1 MLSRMNRTRNT
12 HWVAGSVVSWM
23 LGVTLGVIVGITL
36 LIATPLM
43 MRPAQQTAAAEG
55 RQAGGQEQE
64 GGRET
69 VSGMESP
76 GGEGEGT
83 LGTPQKEGEG
93 ATAGGEGAG
102 GDDDSTG
109 MGPEGGEV
117 GNTGTGAAR
126 TSNDNQ
132 DIATEDAGED
142 DPARQRSVEAPEG
155 SAAAGPDGTG
165 VQEIGTEHSSGNS
178 TQGSDTGPGTSPDGG
193 KQEQNTPAAPGG
205 TGNAGSGAPAAGD
218 AGAGKTLFASSCG
231 GCHGQN
237 GQGGI
242 GPAMTDDANKWTL
255 AQFTAA
261 VRQGKAP
268 DRELGPAMP
277 RFSKAQLSDA
287 DLASIHAYVT
297 SLN

>member
-1 MLSRMNRTRNT
+1 
-12 HWVAGSVVSWM
+12 
-23 LGVTLGVIVGITL
+23 
-36 LIATPLM
+36 
-43 MRPAQQTAAAEG
+43 
-55 RQAGGQEQE
+55 
-64 GGRET
+64 
-69 VSGMESP
+69 
-76 GGEGEGT
+76 
-83 LGTPQKEGEG
+83 
-93 ATAGGEGAG
+93 
-102 GDDDSTG
+102 

-155 SAAAGPDGTG
+155 SEAAGPDGKG
-165 VQEIGTEHSSGNS
+165 IQEIGTEHNS
-178 TQGSDTGPGTSPDGG
+178 PGTGEGG
-193 KQEQNTPAAPGG
+193 EGSGQQNEKDTPAAGEGG
-205 TGNAGSGAPAAGD
+205 TGDTGTGTPGTGTTNAGNAAAGNP
-218 AGAGKTLFASSCG
+218 GAGKTLFATSCG

-237 GQGGI
+237 GEGGI

-268 DRELGPAMP
+268 DRELGPNMP
-277 RFSKAQLSDA
+277 RFSEAQLSDA